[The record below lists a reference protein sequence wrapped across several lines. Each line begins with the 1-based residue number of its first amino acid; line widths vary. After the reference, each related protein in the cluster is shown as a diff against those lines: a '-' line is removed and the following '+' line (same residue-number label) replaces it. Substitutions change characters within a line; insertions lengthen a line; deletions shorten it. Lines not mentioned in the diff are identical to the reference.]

1 MNIEIKLSYF
11 VGGNENSNT
20 NTSKDDQH
28 ELFILL
34 SPA

>member
-11 VGGNENSNT
+11 VGWNENSNT

-28 ELFILL
+28 ELLILL